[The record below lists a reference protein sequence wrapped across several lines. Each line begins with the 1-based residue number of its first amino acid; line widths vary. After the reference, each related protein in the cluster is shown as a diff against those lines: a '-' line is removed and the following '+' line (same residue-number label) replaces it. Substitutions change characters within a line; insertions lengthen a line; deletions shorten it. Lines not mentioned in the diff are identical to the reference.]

1 MKQKHPILIALFL
14 ALFSFSVTAQQS
26 ITVSGNNAVGSGG
39 STSYSVG
46 QVAYTTNSGTNG
58 NLAQGVQQPYEIIT
72 LGMDEHPEIS
82 LNFSVYPNPTT
93 DILTLEVGNYNN
105 DNIGYLLF
113 DITGKVIAN
122 NKVTVSK
129 TKIDMTGH
137 QSALYF
143 LKITENNKEIKTFK
157 IIKK

>member
-14 ALFSFSVTAQQS
+14 ALFSLSVTAQQS
-26 ITVSGNNAVGSGG
+26 VTASGNNAIGSGG

-46 QVAYTTNSGTNG
+46 QVVYTTNSGTNG
-58 NLAQGVQQPYEIIT
+58 NLAQGVQQPYEILT

-93 DILTLEVGNYNN
+93 DILTLEVGNYNT
-105 DNIGYLLF
+105 DNLRYLLF

-122 NKVTVSK
+122 NKVTVSH